1 MVAGCDLEAGLP
13 PGGDPVTL
21 ESMEELL
28 EPPVDASLAPVAQP
42 GWKRWTSHIAAGLM
56 AVVFLASGVYKIVM
70 PLDFAERATQVLI
83 PANLSVATAVALAI
97 TETFAAIMLLMPRY
111 RRFGAVVMLA
121 MLAAFCLYIG
131 VNAERLAGEDCSC
144 FPWVKRTVGPVFFVS
159 NAAMM
164 LLAALA
170 GLWNPRGGA
179 WLPPRPIGPTAAI
192 FAILLA
198 LSVGSTA
205 LALSR
210 ESGLE
215 APPSIRLNGSP
226 VALNEG
232 PVFLYFYDP
241 ECAHCLQ
248 AARMM
253 STWNFGKTR
262 VIAVPTIN
270 PQWGQVLLDDSG
282 FKAELATDPEDLKA
296 LRSVFE
302 FADPPFGVVLKRGHA
317 RLTIRFAEFEES
329 LKAKLQAESI
339 VAPD

>member
-1 MVAGCDLEAGLP
+1 MDEVM
-13 PGGDPVTL
+13 
-21 ESMEELL
+21 ES
-28 EPPVDASLAPVAQP
+28 PVDAASGREPRSD
-42 GWKRWTSHIAAGLM
+42 WKRWLSHAAAGLM
-56 AVVFLASGVYKIVM
+56 AVVFLASGIYKMVM

-97 TETFAAIMLLMPRY
+97 TETFAAILLLLPRY

-121 MLAAFCLYIG
+121 MLAAFCVYIG

-159 NAAMM
+159 NAVMM
-164 LLAALA
+164 LLTALA
-170 GLWNPRGGA
+170 GWWSPRGGA
-179 WLPPRPIGPTAAI
+179 WLPPRPVGPVAAI
-192 FAILLA
+192 FVVLLT

-210 ESGLE
+210 ETGLQ
-215 APPSIRLNGSP
+215 APASIRVNGAA

-253 STWNFGKTR
+253 SAWNFGKTR
-262 VIAVPTIN
+262 VIAIPTVN
-270 PQWGQVLLDDSG
+270 PQWGQALLDDSG
-282 FKAELATDPEDLKA
+282 FRAELATDPEDLKA
-296 LRSVFE
+296 LRAVFE
-302 FADPPFGVVLKRGHA
+302 FADPPYAAALKRGHA
-317 RLTIRFAEFEES
+317 RLTVRFAEFDES
-329 LKAKLQAESI
+329 LKAKLEAEGF
-339 VAPD
+339 VAE

>member
-1 MVAGCDLEAGLP
+1 MESPVEA
-13 PGGDPVTL
+13 
-21 ESMEELL
+21 S
-28 EPPVDASLAPVAQP
+28 SAPAAQA

-83 PANLSVATAVALAI
+83 PANLSVATAIALAI
-97 TETFAAIMLLMPRY
+97 FETFAAIMLLIPRY
-111 RRFGAVVMLA
+111 RRFGTVVMLA

-159 NAAMM
+159 NVVMM
-164 LLAALA
+164 LLALVA
-170 GLWNPRGGA
+170 GLWNPRGGN
-179 WLPPRPIGPTAAI
+179 WLPPRPLGPSAAI
-192 FAILLA
+192 FAVLLV

-210 ESGLE
+210 ETGLE
-215 APPSIRLNGSP
+215 APASIRVNGAS
-226 VALNEG
+226 VALNQG
-232 PVFLYFYDP
+232 PAFLYFYDP

-262 VIAVPTIN
+262 LIAIPTLN

-317 RLTIRFAEFEES
+317 RLTIRFAEFDES
-329 LKAKLQAESI
+329 LKAKLQAEGI
-339 VAPD
+339 VAP

>member
-1 MVAGCDLEAGLP
+1 MIP
-13 PGGDPVTL
+13 RGGDAVTL
-21 ESMEELL
+21 GGMEEVL
-28 EPPVDASLAPVAQP
+28 ETTVDASSARAAQA
-42 GWKRWTSHIAAGLM
+42 GWKRWASHIAAAVM

-121 MLAAFCLYIG
+121 MLAAFCVYIG

-159 NAAMM
+159 NAVMM
-164 LLAALA
+164 LLSALA
-170 GLWNPRGGA
+170 GLWSPRGGA
-179 WLPPRPIGPTAAI
+179 WLPPRPIGPSAAI

-198 LSVGSTA
+198 LSLGSTA

-210 ESGLE
+210 ESGLQ
-215 APPSIRLNGSP
+215 APASIRVNAAQ
-226 VALNEG
+226 VALDEG

-253 STWNFGKTR
+253 SAWDFGKTR
-262 VIAVPTIN
+262 VIAIPTVN

-302 FADPPFGVVLKRGHA
+302 FADPPFGVALKRGRA
-317 RLTIRFAEFEES
+317 RLTVRFAEFEES
-329 LKAKLQAESI
+329 LKAKLQAEGF
-339 VAPD
+339 VAAD